1 MDSSA
6 PRLPAP
12 PRLPRAAL
20 LWLVAGF
27 VAYAVFLACQGGS
40 IAGGAD
46 SSGYLNSARL
56 FGQGDLVAPL
66 RLPRGHGHMEF
77 GMMAFQPLGFI
88 VDPAKPVMAPTY
100 PTGLPLHLLVASW
113 ITGWQ
118 HAGIAVNIFAALGS
132 GLILWHLARRLQLA
146 AGWAAGAVA
155 LLWLCPLTMF
165 ASMQPMS
172 DQLAATWSLA
182 ALAAALCSREH
193 WRWSLLAGLAASIA
207 VLVRPTNGLVLVPV
221 AVALG
226 LDFRRYLLLAL
237 GGLPGGIFFCYYN
250 WRLYGNPVATGYG
263 DVWNSLSPV
272 NVPHNLAHIAWW
284 VPLLLSPLV
293 GAVLAA
299 PFLRVAR
306 RRELAVLGLWVA
318 LLVGFY
324 SFYYHTGETWWYLR
338 FILPVFPAL
347 ILIALVVIQQAWQR
361 ITSPRWAAF
370 ALVAVLA
377 FGAVWQLKHVR
388 RLDVLNLPAGEANYL
403 RAAEWARDRLPP
415 EAAILCMQVSG
426 AFYFYTPFMLIRWDA
441 VEPELAPRL
450 FAALAA
456 ERRPVYAVL
465 FDFEQTDA
473 TTRLGGRWQQIATVG
488 PATVWQLEKAPPAP

>member
-6 PRLPAP
+6 PRPPLS
-12 PRLPRAAL
+12 PRLPRVAL
-20 LWLVAGF
+20 FLLVAGF
-27 VAYAVFLACQGGS
+27 VAYAVFLARQGGS

-56 FGQGDLVAPL
+56 FGQGDLVAPVRVPL
-66 RLPRGHGHMEF
+66 NHGHMEF

-88 VDPAKPVMAPTY
+88 VDKEKPVMAPTY

-118 HAGIAVNIFAALGS
+118 GAAVAVNIFAALGS
-132 GLILWHLARRLQLA
+132 GLILWHLARRLQLTA
-146 AGWAAGAVA
+146 AWSAGALA

-172 DQLAATWSLA
+172 DQLAALWSLA
-182 ALAAALCSREH
+182 ALAAALRSREH
-193 WRWSLLAGLAASIA
+193 WRWSLLAGLATSIA

-237 GGLPGGIFFCYYN
+237 GGLPAGIFFCYYN
-250 WRLYGNPVATGYG
+250 WRLYGKPLATGYG
-263 DVWNSLSPV
+263 DIWTALSPAYA
-272 NVPHNLAHIAWW
+272 PPNLAHMAWW
-284 VPLLLSPLV
+284 IPMLLSPLV
-293 GAVLAA
+293 CAALAA
-299 PFLRVAR
+299 PFLRAAR

-318 LLVGFY
+318 ILVGFY
-324 SFYYHTGETWWYLR
+324 AFYYHTGETWWYLR

-347 ILIALVVIQQAWQR
+347 ILIAFVVIQQAWQR
-361 ITSPRWAAF
+361 ITHPRWAAL
-370 ALVAVLA
+370 ALIAALA
-377 FGAVWQLKHVR
+377 FSAVWQVKLVR

-415 EAAILCMQVSG
+415 DAAILCMQVSG
-426 AFYFYTPFMLIRWDA
+426 AFYFYTPFLLIRWDA
-441 VEPELAPRL
+441 VEPSLAPRL
-450 FAALAA
+450 FAALEE

-465 FDFEQTDA
+465 FDFEQPDA
-473 TTRLGGRWQQIATVG
+473 TTRLGGQWRRITTVG
-488 PATVWQLEKAPPAP
+488 PATFWQLEKAPAAR